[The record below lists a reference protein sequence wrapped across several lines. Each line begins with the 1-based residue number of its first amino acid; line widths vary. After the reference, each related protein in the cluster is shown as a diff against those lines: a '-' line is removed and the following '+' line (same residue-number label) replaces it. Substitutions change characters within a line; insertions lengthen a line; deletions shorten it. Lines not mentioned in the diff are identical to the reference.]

1 MYNEKGNN
9 SFFKKNVVIN
19 LLNTKY
25 KIFSEVA
32 ADMGWKTI
40 NDDGYHDEPKGWD
53 IIWADGSHDI
63 EKIVRNLLSFQRVN
77 HFPGMTG
84 ICRKDLF
91 AENMKRISK
100 LFPSEY
106 SFTPRTWFLPEDY
119 EAVCSYLSSGG
130 RTVTGED
137 NQRRNR
143 CVIVKPNAGA
153 QGKGIRLAVKRDQ
166 ISKSSAADCVVQ
178 AYIENPLLIDGYK
191 FDMRVYVLITS
202 VSPLRILLF
211 KEGLCR
217 FCAELYE
224 SPNETNISN
233 LFMHL
238 TNYSINKR
246 HPAYNRNDGNYHDS
260 AKKDAAD
267 PIDNEKRKENSSK
280 RSFFWLKSHLD
291 LVGKDYNLIWKSIAH
306 VIVKT
311 ILSIQERCS
320 EAMKLC
326 KFNGQNKSPFS
337 CFEVSFS
344 LLSSVILFFSYLVD
358 RS

>member
-1 MYNEKGNN
+1 MFNEKVNN
-9 SFFKKNVVIN
+9 PFFKKNIVIN
-19 LLNTKY
+19 VTNSKY

-40 NDDGYHDEPKGWD
+40 TEDDYREEIKGYD
-53 IIWADGSHDI
+53 IFWTDGSQDI
-63 EKIVRNLLSFQRVN
+63 EKTVRNLLSFQRVN

-106 SFTPRTWFLPEDY
+106 SFTPQTWFLPDDY
-119 EAVCSYLSSGG
+119 ETVCSYLNSKYSTSRG
-130 RTVTGED
+130 RTISGEEKK
-137 NQRRNR
+137 RNR
-143 CVIVKPNAGA
+143 CVIIKPNSGA

-217 FCAELYE
+217 FCTELYE
-224 SPNETNISN
+224 IPNETNISN

-238 TNYSINKR
+238 TNYSINKH
-246 HPAYNRNDGNYHDS
+246 HPAYRRNDGNS
-260 AKKDAAD
+260 GDASNKHSRD
-267 PIDNEKRKENSSK
+267 ISEEKKENSSK
-280 RSFFWLKSHLD
+280 RSFFWLKSYFD
-291 LVGKDYNLIWKSIAH
+291 SIGKDYYRIWKSIAH

-320 EAMKLC
+320 EAMKSC
-326 KFNGQNKSPFS
+326 KFNGQNKNPFS
-337 CFEVSFS
+337 CFEVSCVVTCPSFS
-344 LLSSVILFFSYLVD
+344 INLFPC
-358 RS
+358 